1 MNRSDEVLEQAADWL
16 DAGEKVALATVI
28 GTWGSS
34 PRPVGSQLAISG
46 KGAFVG
52 SVSGGCVEGAVVETA
67 AEVLAAGPV
76 PRVVEFGVTDEKAWS
91 VGLSCGGT
99 IRVLVGAAPAAATLR
114 SLSEKRPVAF
124 ATHLPSGRQT
134 LFDEAGVHGDK
145 ALADVIAEQAKRA
158 MAAEESALVETQDGP
173 VFIHVFGRPWRI
185 AVIGAVHVAQAFAP
199 MAASAGFEVA
209 IIDPRGAFATDLR
222 FPGVRLMA
230 QWPEEGLTEFGI
242 DAHTAVVTLTH
253 DPKIDDEALAQALKA
268 ECFYVGSLGSRKTH
282 AKRLDRLKAL
292 GLSEDAI
299 KRIRAPIG
307 LDIGA
312 RSAAEIAISIL
323 AEIVAA
329 KHGRDPRAPGWAPV
343 AAAQQK
349 S

>member
-1 MNRSDEVLEQAADWL
+1 MSRNDEVLEQAADWL
-16 DAGEKVALATVI
+16 DAGETVALATVI

-52 SVSGGCVEGAVVETA
+52 SVSGGCVEGAVVDTA
-67 AEVLAAGPV
+67 AEVLAAGPK

-99 IRVLVGAAPAAATLR
+99 IRVLVGAAPTAATLR
-114 SLSEKRPVAF
+114 SLSARRPAAF
-124 ATHLPSGRQT
+124 VTHLPSGRQAVIHDGT
-134 LFDEAGVHGDK
+134 ASGDT
-145 ALADVIAEQAKRA
+145 ALAAVIAEQAKHA
-158 MAAEESALVETQDGP
+158 IDADQSSLVETNDGP
-173 VFIHVFGRPWRI
+173 AFIHVFGRPWRI

-199 MAASAGFEVA
+199 MALAAGLEVA
-209 IIDPRGAFATDLR
+209 VIDPRGAFATAER
-222 FPGVRLMA
+222 FPGVRVMPR
-230 QWPEEGLTEFGI
+230 WPEEALAEHGL
-242 DAHTAVVTLTH
+242 DSRTAVVTLTH
-253 DPKIDDEALAQALKA
+253 DPKIDDEALAQALTA

-282 AKRLDRLKAL
+282 AKRVDRLKAL
-292 GLSEDAI
+292 GIADAAI
-299 KRIRAPIG
+299 KRIHAPIG

-312 RSAAEIAISIL
+312 RSAAEIAVSIL

-329 KHGRDPRAPGWAPV
+329 KHGRDPRAPGWAP
-343 AAAQQK
+343 AAAQK

>member
-1 MNRSDEVLEQAADWL
+1 MNRNDEVLEQAAEWL
-16 DAGEKVALATVI
+16 DQGQKVALATVI

-52 SVSGGCVEGAVVETA
+52 SVSGGCVEGAVVDAA
-67 AEVLAAGPV
+67 AEVLAAGPA

-99 IRVLVGAAPAAATLR
+99 IRVLVGAAPPVATLR
-114 SLSEKRPVAF
+114 ALSEIRPAAL
-124 ATHLPSGRQT
+124 ATHLGSGRQVF
-134 LFDEAGVHGDK
+134 LHDSAASGDEA
-145 ALADVIAEQAKRA
+145 LASIIAKEAKRA
-158 MAAEESALVETQDGP
+158 IAADQSALIETTDGP

-185 AVIGAVHVAQAFAP
+185 VVIGAVHVAQAFAP
-199 MAASAGFEVA
+199 MAVAAGFEVA
-209 IIDPRGAFATDLR
+209 VVDPRGAFATPER
-222 FPGVRLMA
+222 FPGVRLMPT
-230 QWPEEGLTEFGI
+230 WPEEALARHGL
-242 DAHTAVVTLTH
+242 DSRTAIVTLTH
-253 DPKIDDEALAQALKA
+253 DPKIDDEALQQALRS

-282 AKRLDRLKAL
+282 AKRLDRLRAL
-292 GLSEDAI
+292 GISDATLR
-299 KRIRAPIG
+299 RIHAPVG

-312 RSAAEIAISIL
+312 RSAAEIGVSIL

-329 KHGRDPRAPGWAPV
+329 KHGRDPRAPTGATV
-343 AAAQQK
+343 AAAAK